1 MKNKMKF
8 RKKFIFA
15 AVALT
20 MVAGIL
26 TVDLAQNATVAEA
39 KQNVF
44 HSIATYQK
52 SGLKV
57 LEITPTDN
65 DIDMGYYFKK
75 TTQDDQINDVT
86 EVTYGNILLKQI
98 EGYSEQVQ
106 YQENQA
112 LLQQILTEARTYA
125 ENEAQAY
132 ATPIA
137 TAAAR
142 AEFADECQAWITANS
157 SQWYAPSED
166 NYYAYGIDQQ
176 GNREAYKQF
185 YNTEYDAAYN
195 SVYQTYYDNKYA
207 ELLADSDV
215 DTNLTDPG
223 LNIDIAIHHAFILRS
238 YGMIKPFQQDS
249 WITTSNGTVLSEYP
263 IYTASR
269 GTFYYAAEGDGNYI
283 LVNIPTYRFI
293 QGHYA
298 LSTTGTGA
306 YDLADNYVIG
316 TGSDNITD
324 AVDENDNPIDSLNL
338 DANYIYRRDEVTMD
352 PGTTSG
358 NGIVSGNGTG
368 ALTYYRYTKIT
379 TPTGLPEGIKLNANG
394 TGNVDFVY
402 LANKADIYYGYAVEQ
417 IRYIKSDPKFKMSDW
432 FKEYVLGDID
442 LNCNITYTHATLTE
456 INAGTYNVNDYDLI
470 YISGTAD
477 EYAKVPDM
485 SSAVVKQLFDASAI
499 NHKAVMM
506 DYALYND
513 ADGLTNLEKL
523 ALLLWQDDQ
532 LKVAVDYANC
542 FAKDADTGEITEIS
556 DIDGLLGSDAM
567 NALKG
572 TKLNGYNGNF
582 AINNV
587 YVYNHHWQDFQN
599 SRLAEFQKDA
609 LDIFANGDLK
619 TPYDA
624 AAVSGGFQSVVAYI
638 TYNNNLNITDDG
650 NGKMTEG
657 YVTPAIA
664 IQYILSYGGEDLALT
679 KNVFTVLEIQP
690 TKEFKFN
697 SSLESKEYTL
707 ETAEIKANRN
717 EFIETCIDEKVVES
731 GTQDFITFD
740 SVTVDQFNT
749 MQLDVIHDYD
759 IVYIGDEN
767 SLYYEHVEGT
777 IGVVNTKTDS
787 IDTKTDSI
795 TYTPGSITA
804 YNDAKMNG
812 SVYFNYGDKV
822 STVSSLNEYYASR
835 DLTEAKL
842 IDLKNYLQG
851 GGLIIADKDLMQSTS
866 KGNVIINPTAAVGSD
881 DVEMKKDHGRMDPAS
896 NMYELFKFARGY
908 VYQATVSGQYI
919 PGATG
924 EDGEIAG
931 VYYNLV
937 SEGDLASGLVSRE
950 DLLVYLNRERASL
963 RMLSEPAP
971 YYYSAG
977 SSESYLPLDTKDG
990 KYYLDYEFVIDN
1002 STAIVDAS
1010 DLYLVHFYQDVNA
1023 DGRFAATEEKFD
1035 FDISLVA
1042 DESAVAGV
1050 KGEDGITRYN
1060 LNNGVAYKLRREV
1073 PSDEGGIINWCIK
1086 VEKMANPSINCSE
1099 TGFTAIRPKNQKYIN
1114 VLQIVPDGDNAT
1126 INLEELTEAD
1136 ELYTLMYDPAVT
1148 NEYLITVRTVT
1159 VSQFEKDTQNYYSNF
1174 RPSYNSSEAL
1184 WQEYFAT
1191 FERTEADA
1199 ASYTQKQI
1207 DADEDKPMNVNMI
1220 ILGFGENYTQ
1230 FNTNF
1235 PTDAL
1240 KSYMETNRPLLTSND
1255 VVDNALWKTVDTVQD
1270 GQTVQSIVW
1279 NENGDFLSYFGQDR
1293 YGYTNPIYN
1302 QSNLNKSAFSD
1313 RDESVPFDEYI
1324 MPRETNNQALAYM
1337 HGEER
1342 TSVHTIPEA
1351 LTNSVRCQFRTSSAD
1366 YEFIKASSVNTLYQG
1381 SDPTANATHTYVD
1394 MANEGQVSIYPYTIG
1409 DDVLLSKT
1417 HAQNFQ
1423 LDLDSDSDKDGNS
1436 DIIVW
1441 YTLSDMAIAD
1451 GTVDGSA
1458 DIYSVTPV
1466 DGINNYY
1473 IYNNGNV
1480 TFTGFGSKDEKDI
1493 TTKEAQLFVNTLIAA
1508 YEAGLVNPTV
1518 SYYQT
1523 ADPAS
1528 PLLESIAVPYD
1539 KNVVERSSVLFDE
1552 IEGEYEYQFVNPNQ
1566 DLTTAEDGTK
1576 VFFKVQDSN
1585 LVKSEKHCKVTFYLE
1600 VEDNEAH
1607 IYQWP
1612 DGTRSWMQNIQL
1624 SDNTV
1629 VNVVQIPIRIYESDF
1644 SKMLGTSTP
1653 RDTSANPTLEVGKMY
1668 GMYAPMSYLAD
1679 MGAAK
1684 IYIKADTSY
1693 TVLGSTGQWVERPLG
1708 TAFDMFTEIKQ
1719 DLLKLD

>member
-52 SGLKV
+52 AGLKV

-65 DIDMGYYFKK
+65 DVDMGYYFQKNSG
-75 TTQDDQINDVT
+75 DQIKDVT
-86 EVTYGNILLKQI
+86 DLTYGNVLLKQI

-166 NYYAYGIDQQ
+166 NYYSYGIDQQ

-185 YNTEYDAAYN
+185 YNTEYNAAYN

-207 ELLADSDV
+207 ELLADSGA

-223 LNIDIAIHHAFILRS
+223 LNVDVGLNHALILRS
-238 YGMIKPFQQDS
+238 YGMIKPYLADA
-249 WITTSNGTVLSEYP
+249 WITTSKGTIISEYP
-263 IYTASR
+263 IYNKEA
-269 GTFYYAAEGDGNYI
+269 GTFYYEADGSGKYD
-283 LVNIPTYRFI
+283 LVNVPTYNFI

-298 LSTTGTGA
+298 LNTNGTGA
-306 YDLADNYVIG
+306 YDLADGYVIG

-324 AVDENDNPIDSLNL
+324 AIDENDNPIDSLNL
-338 DANYIYRRDEVTMD
+338 DANYIYRRDEVTID

-358 NGIVSGNGTG
+358 NGIVSDNDTG
-368 ALTYYRYTKIT
+368 VLTYYRYTKIT
-379 TPTGLPEGIKLNANG
+379 TPTGLPEGISLNVSG
-394 TGNVDFVY
+394 SGNVDFVF
-402 LANKADIYYGYAVEQ
+402 LANKSDIYYGFSTEK
-417 IRYIKSDPKFKMSDW
+417 IRYLGYNYRKFDESDW
-432 FKEYVLGDID
+432 FKEYILGDID
-442 LNCNITYTHATLTE
+442 QNCTITYMQATMDEL
-456 INAGTYNVNDYDLI
+456 NAGIYKVEDYDLI

-542 FAKDADTGEITEIS
+542 FAKDTDTGEITEIS

-599 SRLAEFQKDA
+599 SRLAAFQKDA

-707 ETAEIKANRN
+707 EKAEIKANRN
-717 EFIETCIDEKVVES
+717 AFIETCIDEKVVES
-731 GTQDFITFD
+731 GTQDFITFY

-767 SLYYEHVEGT
+767 SLYYEHLQGT
-777 IGVVNTKTDS
+777 TGV
-787 IDTKTDSI
+787 IDTQKESI
-795 TYTPGSITA
+795 THTPGNITA
-804 YNDAKMNG
+804 YNEATMNG
-812 SVYFNYGDKV
+812 FVYFNYGDEV
-822 STVSSLNEYYASR
+822 STVSNLNEHYASR

-842 IDLKNYLQG
+842 TDLKNYLAG
-851 GGLIIADKDLMQSTS
+851 GGLIIADKDLMQSVS
-866 KGNVIINPTAAVGSD
+866 KGNAIINPTA
-881 DVEMKKDHGRMDPAS
+881 VEGALDAYADHGRMDPDS
-896 NMYELFKFARGY
+896 NMYELFKFARGSA
-908 VYQATVSGQYI
+908 YQATVSGQYI
-919 PGATG
+919 PGAAD
-924 EDGEIAG
+924 ENGEIAG

-937 SEGDLASGLVSRE
+937 SEGDLASGLAARE

-963 RMLSEPAP
+963 RMLSAPTP

-977 SSESYLPLDTKDG
+977 STESYLPLDTKDS

-1010 DLYLVHFYQDVNA
+1010 DLYLIHFYQDVNA

-1042 DESAVAGV
+1042 DESAVAGI

-1136 ELYTLMYDPAVT
+1136 ALYSWMYDPAVT
-1148 NEYLITVRTVT
+1148 NEYQITVRSVT
-1159 VSQFEKDTQNYYSNF
+1159 VSQFEKDTQNYYVNF
-1174 RPSYNSSEAL
+1174 RSSYSSDEAL

-1191 FERTEADA
+1191 FERT
-1199 ASYTQKQI
+1199 ASDKAGYSEKQI
-1207 DADEDKPMNVNMI
+1207 EVDEDKPMNVNMI
-1220 ILGFGENYTQ
+1220 VLGFGENYTQ

-1240 KSYMETNRPLLTSND
+1240 KCYMETNRPLLTSNN
-1255 VVDNALWKTVDTVQD
+1255 VVDQALL
-1270 GQTVQSIVW
+1270 QTVETEVNGEVVLSRIMI
-1279 NENGDFLSYFGQDR
+1279 ENADLLSYFGQDR

-1302 QSNLNKSAFSD
+1302 SLNLNNNSFSN
-1313 RDESVPFDEYI
+1313 RQEATPYNNYI
-1324 MPRETNNQALAYM
+1324 LPRETNNQALAYM
-1337 HGEER
+1337 PGSGR
-1342 TSVHTIPEA
+1342 TLVHTIPEA
-1351 LTNSVRCQFRTSSAD
+1351 LTNTVRSQFRSSNAD
-1366 YEFIKASSVNTLYQG
+1366 YEFIKATSVNTLYQG

-1409 DDVLLSKT
+1409 DNALLSKT
-1417 HAQNFQ
+1417 HAQRFQ

-1441 YTLSDMAIAD
+1441 YTLADMANAE

-1539 KNVVERSSVLFDE
+1539 KNVVDDSSVLFNE